1 MEPNSVGYYMNS
13 IDKVIPTN
21 YTYTNDNALYQ
32 FVINSMEISRD
43 AVIGDM
49 SYKVSV
55 TILPADMSAFQNT
68 LYDDD
73 YSGDIVMDEDTDET
87 EVQEETETEETGVNI
102 EKIRMYMLVDAGTDH
117 YMELKL
123 NSELSSSDTGFIFQ
137 ADIETDDIIN
147 DGTIQLLGLTSVS
160 SQEIE
165 TFSVSMDNP
174 GIKLLV
180 FYDEGVKNPHEYE
193 SLIPAMAN
201 YTLCNVFSPQD
212 NELYFAYPLSLM
224 RSEVAFHE
232 LAVDPGFYFTIT
244 DVPLFSYKFLTDS
257 PENIGLI
264 VQEIN
269 NVHKY
274 IYDVINKIT
283 AMFSIHLKFY
293 NTYGKSEI
301 FSIQDGTNLNKTYC
315 TLDLGI
321 KLNKGIDDSCFND
334 IKIACKSY
342 IEGLNSDVVNTISI
356 SRLITMLHESFPT
369 EIDSIVFKSFNG
381 YPSDVQL
388 IIMNK
393 DLTASENMKCVPEFL
408 TINLEDI
415 TLTTL

>member
-1 MEPNSVGYYMNS
+1 MDYNNKVALFCLITSDSTGGEASYTLDELNTLTWEKQLSLDSHTTDEDLNRYFSSYTSVHGTTAYFIKTRDDFATREFACYVKLVNDSTIFPTNTLNVDIDLNKLPTYDPDSKKYIIQPGTRFGFKNEESSLCEILTDDDHRDIEYTSIALISVEMEPNSVGYYMNS

-102 EKIRMYMLVDAGTDH
+102 EKIRMYMLVDAGADH

-180 FYDEGVKNPHEYE
+180 FYDEGVKILETLKNAY
-193 SLIPAMAN
+193 SLYIRQTPSEKRKMLN
-201 YTLCNVFSPQD
+201 YLLSNCTLEDEKVSYDYNLP
-212 NELYFAYPLSLM
+212 
-224 RSEVAFHE
+224 
-232 LAVDPGFYFTIT
+232 
-244 DVPLFSYKFLTDS
+244 FSYFV
-257 PENIGLI
+257 N
-264 VQEIN
+264 
-269 NVHKY
+269 
-274 IYDVINKIT
+274 
-283 AMFSIHLKFY
+283 F
-293 NTYGKSEI
+293 
-301 FSIQDGTNLNKTYC
+301 
-315 TLDLGI
+315 
-321 KLNKGIDDSCFND
+321 DSCR
-334 IKIACKSY
+334 KKYPGC
-342 IEGLNSDVVNTISI
+342 
-356 SRLITMLHESFPT
+356 
-369 EIDSIVFKSFNG
+369 DSN
-381 YPSDVQL
+381 
-388 IIMNK
+388 
-393 DLTASENMKCVPEFL
+393 A
-408 TINLEDI
+408 
-415 TLTTL
+415 